1 MITQHDYEVRGSGR
15 ECVWKEYSA
24 GARALEPTHTRPRLE
39 ANWVHTFAP
48 STCYP
53 PAL

>member
-1 MITQHDYEVRGSGR
+1 VNAWTWEHMALTRARVLFGS
-15 ECVWKEYSA
+15 A
-24 GARALEPTHTRPRLE
+24 DARALEPTHTRPRLE